1 VPLRVLLADDHVPTR
16 SGVRGALEAHGM
28 VVCAEVGTGEEAV
41 DAASEQHP
49 DVCLLDVQMPGMGGI
64 AAAAR
69 IAEVAPGAAVVMLAA
84 EANDDQLF
92 SALRAGA
99 RGFLLKDTDPDR
111 IGFAIEGVLTG
122 EAALPR
128 RLVMR
133 VIDEFRTRDAKRRI
147 PVLRPGSDPLTE
159 RESEVLDLMAQ
170 GLGTRQISD
179 LLKISEVTVRR
190 HVSAVLK
197 KLQVSDRA
205 AAVDLLHRAR
215 PHGRR
220 G

>member
-1 VPLRVLLADDHVPTR
+1 LRVLLADDHVPTR

-41 DAASEQHP
+41 DAASEQRP

-64 AAAAR
+64 
-69 IAEVAPGAAVVMLAA
+69 
-84 EANDDQLF
+84 
-92 SALRAGA
+92 
-99 RGFLLKDTDPDR
+99 
-111 IGFAIEGVLTG
+111 
-122 EAALPR
+122 
-128 RLVMR
+128 
-133 VIDEFRTRDAKRRI
+133 DEFRNRDARRRI

-159 RESEVLDLMAQ
+159 RESEVLELMAQ

-190 HVSAVLK
+190 HVSAVLR
-197 KLQVSDRA
+197 KLQVRDRA
-205 AAVDLLHRAR
+205 AAVDLLRRAR
-215 PHGRR
+215 PQGRR